1 MQDHVLANTMAQTQ
15 KTHIYV
21 VDGTLARMASG
32 EETNAGLLV
41 RLLQESA
48 HPDLTLG
55 YDHGIQGGGRGWR
68 KWLNVASGLE
78 INISIAEGY
87 RSLCER
93 YRPGDKIMLFGY
105 SRGAYA
111 VRSLAGM
118 IARIG
123 LLRHDVVVKR
133 RVELAYRYYQT
144 KELSR
149 SARVFSRR
157 YTHRTPPVIEM
168 IGCWD
173 TVKALGIP
181 FPIVSRLAP
190 MATEFHNHNLSPII
204 KNAFQALALD
214 ENRTAYSPI
223 PWRPIPNWQ
232 GHMEQVWFAGAHADI
247 GGQIAASAKSRPLSN
262 IPLVWMLERAEAC
275 GLPLPDGW
283 RSRFDCDATAPMLGP
298 YAGIA
303 RMFFYR
309 EKRHFHAE
317 RGDILHPSVRERM
330 TNLPKYL
337 PRALP
342 GNDAHGWPAQTALS
356 HE

>member
-1 MQDHVLANTMAQTQ
+1 MTNNA

-21 VDGTLARMASG
+21 IDGTLTRMQSG
-32 EETNAGLLV
+32 QESNAGLLV
-41 RLLQESA
+41 KLLQESA
-48 HPDLTLG
+48 HPDLTIG
-55 YDHGIQGGGRGWR
+55 YDPGVQGNGWR
-68 KWLNVASGLE
+68 KWLDVASGIE
-78 INISIAEGY
+78 INKSIAQGY

-118 IARIG
+118 IDRVG
-123 LLRHDVVVKR
+123 LLRHEVVLKR

-144 KELSR
+144 VQLSR

-157 YTHRTPPVIEM
+157 YTHRVPPVIEM

-181 FPIVSRLAP
+181 FPALSLMAP
-190 MATEFHNHNLSPII
+190 MVTDFHNHHLSPLI

-214 ENRTAYSPI
+214 ENRTAYTPI
-223 PWRPIPNWQ
+223 PWRPFHGWQ
-232 GHMEQVWFAGAHADI
+232 GHMEQVWFAGAHADV
-247 GGQIAASAKSRPLSN
+247 GGQITALSKARPLSN

-275 GLPLPDGW
+275 GLPLPEGW
-283 RSRFDCDATAPMLGP
+283 RSRFPCDALAPMLGP

-303 RMFFYR
+303 RLFLYR
-309 EKRHFHAE
+309 ENRYIRPE
-317 RGDILHPSVRERM
+317 RGDILHPSVKERM
-330 TNLPKYL
+330 AAIPNYQ
-337 PRALP
+337 PRALR
-342 GNDAHGWPAQTALS
+342 GNDGARGAANKPIRDILQR
-356 HE
+356 